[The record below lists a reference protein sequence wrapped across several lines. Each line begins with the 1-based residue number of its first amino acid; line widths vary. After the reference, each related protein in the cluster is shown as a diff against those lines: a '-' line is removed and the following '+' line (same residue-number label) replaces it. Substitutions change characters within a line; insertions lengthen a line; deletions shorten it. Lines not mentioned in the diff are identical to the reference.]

1 MERGWCQWLSAVTTP
16 IPNLR
21 HARICSDKSGRFCS
35 LMVRTLLEDGKESG
49 RYAFDALSPRV
60 NALADGDEVRSIH
73 GWELPPG
80 HWARAL
86 GLQSDWTLGA
96 DDVLREE
103 ISRAPS
109 RPPRSG
115 YENTPLI

>member
-1 MERGWCQWLSAVTTP
+1 MSVAQRSDDSDSEPQTRAYLLGQERA
-16 IPNLR
+16 
-21 HARICSDKSGRFCS
+21 FCS